1 MTNYN
6 LISSP
11 MPGDILT
18 RKGRNSQVN
27 SSLEGH
33 DMSNRK
39 EATNITDEISYI

>member
-11 MPGDILT
+11 MPRDILT
-18 RKGRNSQVN
+18 RNGRNSQVN

-33 DMSNRK
+33 DMSNGK